1 MVRILFLNGLTAN
14 ECYSLL
20 GQYGLTDPEE
30 MATYIQCHVK
40 VEEED
45 FGEVRVK
52 REDLKNPA
60 AASSSIPDSAMAALT
75 NPDLLYPIMAD
86 DDFMGA
92 VEAAPAATSRDLAEA
107 ADERSDAGGDV
118 AGLVNNS
125 MLLSVTKTYFYSLF
139 LTFRKQGL
147 FLVF

>member
-20 GQYGLTDPEE
+20 GQYGLTEPEE

-45 FGEVRVK
+45 FGEVRGK
-52 REDLKNPA
+52 REDLKNPTA

-92 VEAAPAATSRDLAEA
+92 VEAAPASASRDLAEA
-107 ADERSDAGGDV
+107 ADERSDAGGVV

-125 MLLSVTKTYFYSLF
+125 ILTSVTKTYSL
-139 LTFRKQGL
+139 LLAFRNQG
-147 FLVF
+147 

>member
-20 GQYGLTDPEE
+20 GQYGLTEPEE

-86 DDFMGA
+86 DEFMGEPSGLEVHEHELA
-92 VEAAPAATSRDLAEA
+92 LRCAASEEGPFGVERWS
-107 ADERSDAGGDV
+107 
-118 AGLVNNS
+118 
-125 MLLSVTKTYFYSLF
+125 
-139 LTFRKQGL
+139 
-147 FLVF
+147 